1 MAGLAPP
8 QPQQLPGSR
17 TVERHPPRRGQSGQL
32 QGGRGPSTV
41 TLQLRGRLLSSDLA
55 SRARKRDLSLSS
67 LLPRMWT
74 KHPLCV
80 GRGRLRRRQV
90 MNQPLPRQG
99 CSPALL
105 WQPSASA
112 DASWWPCLPRALT
125 RGSAA
130 QGSLAPEARREGIH
144 CPGTAQPRR
153 RTGWQADRKGWG
165 QGGITGGHG
174 GPCARQGEDPRGPR
188 PALWGTG
195 QAKKRPPRRGGRL
208 GEVGRSTLLSDRKS
222 VV

>member
-1 MAGLAPP
+1 
-8 QPQQLPGSR
+8 
-17 TVERHPPRRGQSGQL
+17 
-32 QGGRGPSTV
+32 
-41 TLQLRGRLLSSDLA
+41 
-55 SRARKRDLSLSS
+55 
-67 LLPRMWT
+67 
-74 KHPLCV
+74 
-80 GRGRLRRRQV
+80 

-105 WQPSASA
+105 WQPRAPA

-165 QGGITGGHG
+165 QRGITGATADPVQGKVRIPEGQGRLCG
-174 GPCARQGEDPRGPR
+174 GRVRRRNGLQGEG
-188 PALWGTG
+188 A
-195 QAKKRPPRRGGRL
+195 A
-208 GEVGRSTLLSDRKS
+208 
-222 VV
+222 